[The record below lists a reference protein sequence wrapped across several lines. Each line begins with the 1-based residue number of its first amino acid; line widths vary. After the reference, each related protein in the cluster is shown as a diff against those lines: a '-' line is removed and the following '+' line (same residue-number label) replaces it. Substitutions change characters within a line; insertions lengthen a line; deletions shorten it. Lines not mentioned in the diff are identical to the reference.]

1 MTVSMLNQFGFNF
14 PVTNV
19 KKKDV
24 INVRYGRII
33 YATSYLNFG
42 FPVNR
47 FFGGPKTSKFL

>member
-19 KKKDV
+19 KKKV

-33 YATSYLNFG
+33 YASYLNFG
-42 FPVNR
+42 FP
-47 FFGGPKTSKFL
+47 